1 MLAKFSNMK
10 ATFKSKNNVTEQ
22 TKTLRSETDTDIK
35 GWEFMKKI
43 DGLSTDFLN
52 KQINIPSTA
61 FTPNFTLPSKAAFS
75 NIFFAYNVLNG
86 IYKKISQVSAV
97 FDKNSNTAI
106 KKDFIKNSIALST
119 RGFK

>member
-1 MLAKFSNMK
+1 MTAKLSNLNV
-10 ATFKSKNNVTEQ
+10 TFKSKNTVSGQN
-22 TKTLRSETDTDIK
+22 KSSKSETETSIR

-75 NIFFAYNVLNG
+75 NIFFAYNVING
-86 IYKKISQVSAV
+86 IYKKITQVSAI
-97 FDKNSNTAI
+97 FDKDSNTAI

-119 RGFK
+119 RGYK